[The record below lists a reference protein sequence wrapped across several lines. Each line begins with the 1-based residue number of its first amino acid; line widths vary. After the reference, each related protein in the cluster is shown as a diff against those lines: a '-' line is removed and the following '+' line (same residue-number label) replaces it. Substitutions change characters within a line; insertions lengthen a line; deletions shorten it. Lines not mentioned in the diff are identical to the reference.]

1 MAPRLAGQRTPR
13 RLAPTGER
21 RVGAASDCLLLTEA
35 DAESS
40 AGGIAAVVAT
50 SVLSSSSSE
59 EQLQVHGPLSSD
71 GQSFSGI
78 GGGRLADIGES
89 GTSLAGEHGTCG
101 VSRGFPSASLSAVS
115 MAGVAH
121 VALSVE
127 AMMAAVLIVLIA
139 IVLGLRCPC
148 RLAPQQLTLTF

>member
-1 MAPRLAGQRTPR
+1 
-13 RLAPTGER
+13 
-21 RVGAASDCLLLTEA
+21 
-35 DAESS
+35 
-40 AGGIAAVVAT
+40 
-50 SVLSSSSSE
+50 VLSSSSSE

-148 RLAPQQLTLTF
+148 RLADADVLEFDVRVRVNCVKLCVVMSSTPVES